1 MKVKL
6 SEGNGGEE
14 MQALVREIRAAI
26 GSPGKWENTDND
38 SAAIKL
44 GNDYLFFTTD
54 SYVASPIF
62 FPGGDIG
69 KIAACGTIN
78 DLAVTGAEPLGL
90 SLSFVLEEGFDK
102 EALGRI
108 LASIASVS
116 RETGI
121 PIATGDTK
129 VMEKGKLDGLIINTA
144 GVGLGNAIL
153 DAKIEPGDKLLLSG
167 GIGEHSIALL
177 SKRFEFETEIQ
188 TDSKPLLEEM
198 RAIRGLVKQAKD
210 LTRGGLSAALNEMAR
225 KNAVGMLVH
234 EESIPVKKQ
243 VYSASEILG
252 LEPLELAC
260 EGRLACACKPEAADA
275 VLEHLKGYNPEAG
288 IIGEATEGKD
298 VVLKTRVGKRML
310 HNPTGNLVPRI
321 C

>member
-1 MKVKL
+1 MKITL
-6 SEGNGGEE
+6 SEGNGGDE
-14 MQALVREIRAAI
+14 MQALIREIRAAI
-26 GSPGKWENTDND
+26 GGPGKWKNTDND
-38 SAAIKL
+38 SAAIKIR
-44 GNDYLFFTTD
+44 DEHLFFTTD

-90 SLSFVLEEGFDK
+90 SLSFVFEEGFDK
-102 EALGRI
+102 EDLSRI
-108 LASIASVS
+108 LASIANVS

-153 DAKIEPGDKLLLSG
+153 DAKIEPGDKLIASG

-188 TDSKPLLEEM
+188 TDSKPLIEEM

-210 LTRGGLSAALNEMAR
+210 ITRGGLSAALNEMAGR
-225 KNAVGMLVH
+225 SSVGMLVH

-260 EGRLACACKPEAADA
+260 EGRLVCACKPENAKQALA
-275 VLEHLKGYNPEAG
+275 SLKKFNPEAS

-298 VVLKTRVGKRML
+298 VVLKTRIGKRIM

>member
-1 MKVKL
+1 MKIRL

-14 MQALVREIRAAI
+14 MQSLIREMRAAI
-26 GSPGKWENTDND
+26 GAAGKWKNTDND
-38 SAAIKL
+38 SANIQL
-44 GNDYLFFTTD
+44 GNEQLFFTTD
-54 SYVASPIF
+54 SYIASPIF

-90 SLSFVLEEGFDK
+90 SLSFVFEEGFDK
-102 EALGRI
+102 ESLNRI
-108 LASIASVS
+108 LGSIASVS

-144 GVGLGNAIL
+144 GVGTGKRAL
-153 DAKIEPGDKLLLSG
+153 DEPIRAGDKIIVSG

-177 SKRFEFETEIQ
+177 SKRFEFETDLQ
-188 TDSKPLLEEM
+188 TDSKPLIGEM
-198 RAIRGLVKQAKD
+198 RAIRGMIKQAKD
-210 LTRGGLSAALNEMAR
+210 LTRGGLSAALNEMAGR
-225 KNAVGMLVH
+225 NSIGMIIN
-234 EESIPVKKQ
+234 EPDIPIKRQ
-243 VYSASEILG
+243 VSSASELLG

-260 EGRLACACKPEAADA
+260 EGRLACACKPENANDVLKALKKFDPDA
-275 VLEHLKGYNPEAG
+275 S
-288 IIGEATEGKD
+288 IIGEATEGKG
-298 VVLKTRVGKRML
+298 VILKTRIGTRIL
-310 HNPTGNLVPRI
+310 HNPRGSLVPRI